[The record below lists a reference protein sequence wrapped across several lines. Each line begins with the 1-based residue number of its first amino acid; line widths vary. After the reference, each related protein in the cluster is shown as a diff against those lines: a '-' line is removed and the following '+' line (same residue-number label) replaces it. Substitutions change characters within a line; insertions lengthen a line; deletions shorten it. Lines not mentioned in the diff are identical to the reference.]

1 MKQDQIEKRIN
12 WLDEQRRKDNELT
25 SLLERKVE
33 EANKIIEMQ
42 ANQLK
47 ELSSEVTRLSAVA
60 TQIQQFDE
68 ALRKQRDGFSR
79 KLEDTDAL
87 YSEKQ
92 RHMEDLR
99 KLDYEEFSKSIS
111 EFKFKLQDL
120 DRLKEFVETRKQEEI
135 RMNREIVEL
144 DDKVDSIIMKAEEQE
159 RTLHSIE
166 ETRKKDTRRITDL
179 QTELT
184 ENRLKLDK
192 VRGKQDSFED
202 RIRRV
207 ETRIEELE
215 AGERS
220 RREAYNL
227 WEEKQE
233 LRMVEFEKRWKE
245 WQVKFDEIQKMADEV
260 DDRILKYDEN
270 YRALL
275 KAREDLDKLIDR
287 LERRITEIS
296 EMQRINEER
305 SKQEWNSFQAD
316 QQKQWNT
323 YKLTS
328 DEMWRDHNRLHDR
341 ISKEMQRVN
350 DQLAE
355 GLEGLEELAEKSQ
368 DRILDILNIVKIWA
382 NEIEKK
388 VSEVR

>member
-1 MKQDQIEKRIN
+1 MKPDQIEKRIN

-33 EANKIIEMQ
+33 EVNEIIEMQ

-60 TQIQQFDE
+60 TQIQQFDQ
-68 ALRKQRDGFSR
+68 ALRKQREDFSR

-92 RHMEDLR
+92 RHMDDLR
-99 KLDYEEFSKSIS
+99 KHDYEEFSKSIS

-120 DRLKEFVETRKQEEI
+120 DRLKDTVEARKQEET
-135 RMNREIVEL
+135 RMNREIVEM
-144 DDKVDSIIMKAEEQE
+144 DDKVDSIIMKAEEQG
-159 RTLHSIE
+159 RALHSIE

-179 QTELT
+179 QTDST

-192 VRGKQDSFED
+192 VRGKQDSLED

-215 AGERS
+215 VGEKS
-220 RREAYNL
+220 RREVYNL

-245 WQVKFDEIQKMADEV
+245 WQVKFDEIQKMVDEV

-270 YRALL
+270 YRALS
-275 KAREDLDKLIDR
+275 KAREELDKLIDR

-296 EMQRINEER
+296 EMQRITEER
-305 SKQEWNSFQAD
+305 TKQEWNSFQAD

-323 YKLTS
+323 YKLTN
-328 DEMWRDHNRLHDR
+328 DEMWRDHDRIHDR
-341 ISKEMQRVN
+341 ISQEIQRVS

-368 DRILDILNIVKIWA
+368 DRILDILNIVKVWT